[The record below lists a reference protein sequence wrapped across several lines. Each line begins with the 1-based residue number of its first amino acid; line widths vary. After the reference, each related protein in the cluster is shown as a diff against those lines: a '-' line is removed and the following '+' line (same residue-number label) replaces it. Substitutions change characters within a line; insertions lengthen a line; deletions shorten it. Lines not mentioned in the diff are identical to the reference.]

1 MVIKSQISETG
12 RLTSPLRKIVTII
25 FKRKHIILSVFI
37 GVVVTV
43 AVGTWLMRP
52 VYQADARVLVE
63 RELDSEKSLL
73 FRMNLNLMY
82 EKHDWLKSEIEIIK
96 SIPVAMKI
104 IEQLKLHETEFKGMK
119 PGQRNQMLAAFQSR
133 LKVENTK
140 DSNVLTIRYESTD
153 PNLAAEVVNC
163 VAKAYIDYRS
173 QLFSES
179 AQYQFFNDQ
188 IRVAEEKLRE
198 LEERQ
203 ARFKQTEELLSP
215 TAQSEI
221 LLAKIADY
229 EKALTNVRTQRIGKE
244 AMLKVIKSQLSSG
257 DKINIPAT
265 ESANSLSREKHIA
278 RLRGELLDLEL
289 RRDQLLQKFTPEY
302 EEVVNLEQAIAN
314 TRKRIEQEVD
324 EIILLEETSI
334 RAMEAEEAALQSAID
349 DLTRQIKNLAQKD
362 YELTQ
367 LSRGIEDNRE
377 VYSMLLKQREEA
389 RISLA
394 KMERGV
400 KIKVFSP
407 ALVPTQPIK
416 PNKPLNLILGIILGL
431 VSSLG
436 LAFLVEYFDRTVNSP
451 EELEQQLGLPVWATI
466 KTVDMK
472 EVIG

>member
-1 MVIKSQISETG
+1 MKSTFVETAN
-12 RLTSPLRKIVTII
+12 LTSPLRTFLNII
-25 FKRKHIILSVFI
+25 FKRKYIMLSVFI
-37 GVVVTV
+37 GVTGTV

-52 VYQADARVLVE
+52 VYQAEAKVLVE

-96 SIPVAMKI
+96 SIPVALKI
-104 IEQLKLHETEFKGMK
+104 IEQLKLHMSEFQGLK
-119 PGQRNQMLAAFQSR
+119 PEQRNQMLSAFLSR

-140 DSNVLTIRYESTD
+140 DSNVLTIRYESND
-153 PNLAAEVVNC
+153 ANRAAEVTNS

-179 AQYQFFNDQ
+179 AQYQFFTEQ

-215 TAQSEI
+215 AAQSEI

-244 AMLKVIKSQLSSG
+244 AILEVIKRQLANG

-302 EEVVNLEQAIAN
+302 EEVVNLEQAIAS
-314 TRKRIEQEVD
+314 THKRIEQEVN
-324 EIILLEETSI
+324 EIIELEETSI
-334 RAMEAEEAALQSAID
+334 RALAAEESALQSVID
-349 DLTRQIKNLAQKD
+349 DLNREIKKLAQKD

-400 KIKVFSP
+400 KIKVISP
-407 ALVPTQPIK
+407 ALVPSRPFK
-416 PNKPLNLILGIILGL
+416 PNKPLNLVLGILLGL
-431 VSSLG
+431 VSGLG
-436 LAFLVEYFDRTVNSP
+436 LGFLVEYFDHTVNSP
-451 EELEQQLGLPVWATI
+451 NEVEQRLGLPVWASI
-466 KTVDMK
+466 KTVNMK
-472 EVIG
+472 EVIR